1 MIENIVH
8 FFNFQYEN
16 FFSDIENAYK
26 KCHWKPKI
34 FTQTAVSDKDG
45 ESEFFSDHDFN
56 NKEWGGTIIGTYN
69 FRKKN

>member
-1 MIENIVH
+1 MQFLVTN
-8 FFNFQYEN
+8 
-16 FFSDIENAYK
+16 FSDIENAYK

-56 NKEWGGTIIGTYN
+56 NKEWGGTIIGIYN
-69 FRKKN
+69 FIKQKKKEK